1 MKIAILY
8 VCTGRY
14 AFFWKDFFKS
24 AEKYFLSGHHK
35 EYFVFTDQTIEVMD
49 NERVHI
55 IPQQNLGWPDNT
67 LLRYHMFQGIC
78 DLLVPFDYCCFF
90 NSNAEFCSPVGA
102 EFLPTDN
109 KMLFV
114 QHPGFYSSSA
124 DNFTYDRNPESS
136 AYVPFGKGTVY
147 VCGGVNCGNTS
158 SYLHFINS
166 IVEATDDNRKRGV
179 IALWHD
185 ESHSNRYALDN
196 PHAVL
201 DPGYCYPEGWALP
214 FSPKIRIRDKAL
226 HGGHDY
232 LRGEKDQP
240 LFKEAPA
247 ITTSLMGGLG
257 NQMFQYAA
265 GLALAFRLNARLVL
279 DISWFS
285 KKRGENETPR
295 TFALELFP
303 FIKEQIAQG
312 AIALRLNSVPL
323 SLFERIKKKFLC
335 KSDKASKV
343 TEQEI
348 PNLETFYK
356 LTAPLEL
363 IGYWQNEAFF
373 FDVVT
378 LVRHFFT
385 FPALQ
390 SAGQCLANDIL
401 ARPNSV
407 SVHVRRGDYANN
419 ARTNAVHGLC
429 SDKYY
434 AAAISHIKVH
444 APDSH
449 IYIFSDDP
457 AWVRES
463 FDTQG
468 LPFTVV
474 DLHTENEAHHDM
486 HLMSLCRHHIIA
498 NSSFSWWG
506 SWLSNDVGMKIA
518 PRLWFVDPSMSH
530 LDPCPS
536 SWLRM

>member
-1 MKIAILY
+1 MY
-8 VCTGRY
+8 
-14 AFFWKDFFKS
+14 
-24 AEKYFLSGHHK
+24 
-35 EYFVFTDQTIEVMD
+35 
-49 NERVHI
+49 
-55 IPQQNLGWPDNT
+55 
-67 LLRYHMFQGIC
+67 
-78 DLLVPFDYCCFF
+78 
-90 NSNAEFCSPVGA
+90 
-102 EFLPTDN
+102 
-109 KMLFV
+109 
-114 QHPGFYSSSA
+114 
-124 DNFTYDRNPESS
+124 
-136 AYVPFGKGTVY
+136 
-147 VCGGVNCGNTS
+147 
-158 SYLHFINS
+158 
-166 IVEATDDNRKRGV
+166 KR
-179 IALWHD
+179 
-185 ESHSNRYALDN
+185 
-196 PHAVL
+196 
-201 DPGYCYPEGWALP
+201 
-214 FSPKIRIRDKAL
+214 
-226 HGGHDY
+226 
-232 LRGEKDQP
+232 Q
-240 LFKEAPA
+240 
-247 ITTSLMGGLG
+247 
-257 NQMFQYAA
+257 
-265 GLALAFRLNARLVL
+265 
-279 DISWFS
+279 
-285 KKRGENETPR
+285 
-295 TFALELFP
+295 
-303 FIKEQIAQG
+303 
-312 AIALRLNSVPL
+312 
-323 SLFERIKKKFLC
+323 
-335 KSDKASKV
+335 
-343 TEQEI
+343 
-348 PNLETFYK
+348 
-356 LTAPLEL
+356 
-363 IGYWQNEAFF
+363 FF

-385 FPALQ
+385 FPTLQ